1 MSKAP
6 SLILALSLV
15 GASTGVARAQL
26 GPGWVQYAPPS
37 VLHLEVHDVIQ
48 VYPPD
53 STNLTNEGAHYTN
66 MNGIET
72 FEMLN
77 TTSNRV
83 ERRMENNYTA
93 GRWQFEGE
101 VRVSPPTDNESI
113 MQVWGGTQSGAT
125 TQMIRAYAEGNGTIK
140 KVGGS
145 VVMATNVYGRWVRIN
160 VIHDVAANQVRSYAE
175 GKLMATG
182 PGDAPGPWYH
192 KYGDY
197 GTVTTGTAKV
207 EWRNV
212 RHFKDG
218 NFPAGNSTPPPIA
231 DAGSAGGSGGDAV
244 DAGSAGSGGAGGS
257 DTGGS
262 GGSTG
267 GSGGSTGGAGGSTG
281 GASGSDT
288 GGSGGSAGAAGTSG
302 GQSGSGGAGGSTGGT
317 GAGGAG
323 GMGGTSGTGGTSGG
337 DTGGAGGDDGTGGST
352 TTGPKRATGSG
363 GCSFAAGNGAGGVLA
378 LVALAVGLIVIR
390 RRRR

>member
-1 MSKAP
+1 MSKVP
-6 SLILALSLV
+6 SLMLAVTFV

-26 GPGWVQYAPPS
+26 GSGWVPYAPPS

-53 STNLTNEGAHYTN
+53 STDLTNEGAHYTN
-66 MNGIET
+66 KDGIET

-83 ERRMENNYTA
+83 ERRMQNNYTS

-113 MQVWGGTQSGAT
+113 MQIFGGTQSGAT

-140 KVGGS
+140 KVGGG
-145 VVMATNVYGRWVRIN
+145 VVMATNVYGTWVRIN
-160 VIHDVAANQVRSYAE
+160 VIHDVAANQVRSYAN

-182 PGDAPGPWYH
+182 SGDAPGPWYH

-197 GTVTTGTAKV
+197 GSVKTGTAKV

-218 NFPAGNSTPPPIA
+218 SFPTGDSTPPPLP
-231 DAGSAGGSGGDAV
+231 DAGAGEPRPADGSADVHTGGTGGGEAGGTGGITPGTGGSAAGGTTGAGGSGG
-244 DAGSAGSGGAGGS
+244 SGGAA
-257 DTGGS
+257 
-262 GGSTG
+262 
-267 GSGGSTGGAGGSTG
+267 GAG
-281 GASGSDT
+281 D
-288 GGSGGSAGAAGTSG
+288 
-302 GQSGSGGAGGSTGGT
+302 SGGAGGSTVGPKRGS
-317 GAGGAG
+317 GSSGCSYAAGGAIP
-323 GMGGTSGTGGTSGG
+323 S
-337 DTGGAGGDDGTGGST
+337 
-352 TTGPKRATGSG
+352 
-363 GCSFAAGNGAGGVLA
+363 LA
-378 LVALAVGLIVIR
+378 LAAVAVALSLAR